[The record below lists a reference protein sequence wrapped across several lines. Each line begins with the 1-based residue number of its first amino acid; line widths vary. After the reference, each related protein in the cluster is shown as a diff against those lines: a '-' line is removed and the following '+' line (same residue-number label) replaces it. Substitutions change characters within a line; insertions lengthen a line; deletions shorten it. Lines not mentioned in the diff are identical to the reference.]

1 MSLRFATVTFLVMF
15 SDILLDWFDV
25 NKRDLPWRGETD
37 PYKIWIS
44 EIILQ
49 QTRVVQG
56 IDYYYRFVAMF
67 PTVTA
72 LAEAEEAQVLKVW
85 QGLGYYSRARNL
97 HAAAQS
103 IVRDFNGK
111 FPSNYQDIRNLKGV
125 GNYTA
130 AAVASIAFNL
140 PYPAVDGNVLRFVA
154 RYQGIFDN
162 IATDATRRRMEEIC
176 ARWIPAERA
185 GTFNQAMMEMGA
197 TLCTP
202 KSPDCT
208 HCPFSRNCYA
218 FQHEQVLQLPVK
230 EQVIKVVN
238 RYFHYLIFLK
248 NNQTLL
254 QRREQ
259 NDIWKNLF
267 EFPLVETSS
276 EKFDVNSYLQTNKVQ
291 VCATPQLAWQT
302 KHVLTHRHIFAYF
315 YVIPVADFPTLNP
328 HQVVVDCDKM
338 GEYAVAKVTER
349 AMKEVGL

>member
-1 MSLRFATVTFLVMF
+1 MF

-49 QTRVVQG
+49 QTRVAQG
-56 IDYYYRFVAMF
+56 IDYYHRFVATF
-67 PTVTA
+67 PTVTV

-103 IVRDFNGK
+103 IVRDFNGI

-130 AAVASIAFNL
+130 AAIASIAFNL
-140 PYPAVDGNVLRFVA
+140 PYPAVDGNVLRFIA

-162 IATDATRRRMEEIC
+162 IATDATRRHIEEIC
-176 ARWIPAERA
+176 SRWIPTERA
-185 GTFNQAMMEMGA
+185 GSFNQAMMEMGA

-202 KSPDCT
+202 KSPDCAN
-208 HCPFSRNCYA
+208 CPFVRTCYA
-218 FQHEQVLQLPVK
+218 FQHEQVSQLPVK
-230 EQVIKVVN
+230 EQVIKVKN
-238 RYFHYLIFLK
+238 RYFHYFIFLK
-248 NNQTLL
+248 NNQTIL
-254 QRREQ
+254 QRRVQ

-267 EFPLVETSS
+267 EFPLVETST
-276 EKFDVNSYLQTNKVQ
+276 EIFDAEEYLRENGVKIAAQ
-291 VCATPQLAWQT
+291 PQLAWQT
-302 KHVLTHRHIFAYF
+302 KHVLTHRNIFAYF
-315 YVIPVADFPTLNP
+315 YVVSVDEFPSLSP
-328 HQVVVDCDKM
+328 HQVLVNL
-338 GEYAVAKVTER
+338 GEMKGYAVAKVTER
-349 AMKEVGL
+349 AMKEVGM